1 MDLRKLK
8 TILDLFENSNIQELE
23 LTEDKETIRLS
34 KGPGGVVTSV
44 RPQQSAMAVTTQA
57 PAPSPAAP
65 APAPAAAPAPEPAEA
80 EDDGLVELKAPMV
93 GTFYSRQSPDD
104 PPFVTIGTQV
114 SEGDPVCLIEAMKM
128 FNTLKAPVSGKVESI
143 KIQNEQPVG
152 YGDVLMTFRPDPS

>member
-44 RPQQSAMAVTTQA
+44 RPQQPAPL
-57 PAPSPAAP
+57 PAPSPAP
-65 APAPAAAPAPEPAEA
+65 APAPASPAPEPAEL

>member
-34 KGPGGVVTSV
+34 KGPGGVVTSF
-44 RPQQSAMAVTTQA
+44 RPQQPA
-57 PAPSPAAP
+57 PAVAAQAP
-65 APAPAAAPAPEPAEA
+65 APAPAAPAAAPAAESA
-80 EDDGLVELKAPMV
+80 EVEDDGLVELKAPMV

-104 PPFVTIGTQV
+104 PPFVTIGAQV

>member
-44 RPQQSAMAVTTQA
+44 RPQQPA
-57 PAPSPAAP
+57 PAAAVPAAVPAPAPAAP
-65 APAPAAAPAPEPAEA
+65 APAPVSAEI

-104 PPFVTIGTQV
+104 PPFVAVGTQV

-152 YGDVLMTFRPDPS
+152 YGDVLMTFRPDPT

>member
-34 KGPGGVVTSV
+34 KGPGGVETSV
-44 RPQQSAMAVTTQA
+44 RPQQPAPMPV
-57 PAPSPAAP
+57 PAPSPAP
-65 APAPAAAPAPEPAEA
+65 APAPAPETAEP

>member
-23 LTEDKETIRLS
+23 LTEDKETIRLA

-44 RPQQSAMAVTTQA
+44 RPQQPAPQPVPAAVPA
-57 PAPSPAAP
+57 PAPAAP
-65 APAPAAAPAPEPAEA
+65 APAPAPAEL